1 MGNKTS
7 KVKDQNGIGI
17 LIEQNE
23 NTISTAIPKIQE
35 QPNEVLEHIFKQL
48 PRLTELLNCS
58 NTCLRWKKIVEGMYK
73 DRGSRYIQVSKYF
86 PNDISCYYCKLL
98 QLQDVLEL

>member
-73 DRGSRYIQVSKYF
+73 DKGTSNPSFKIF
-86 PNDISCYYCKLL
+86 P
-98 QLQDVLEL
+98 Q